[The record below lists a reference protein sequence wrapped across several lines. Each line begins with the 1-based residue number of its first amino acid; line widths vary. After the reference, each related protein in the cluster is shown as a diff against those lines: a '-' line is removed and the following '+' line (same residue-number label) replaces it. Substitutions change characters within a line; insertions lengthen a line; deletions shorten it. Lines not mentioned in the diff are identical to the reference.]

1 MTGKVWTGRTGEVL
15 GFSDQ
20 KSKSL
25 AGCSGAKIIAKL
37 VAAASMVFD
46 VDKNQVVQVNLPPAA
61 GFANIS
67 GGVDFDAE
75 SSHDFSAQFTFSRR
89 GVNQEY
95 SLLSVCAGD
104 GRRNLGCQQRGRHA
118 GTDLGD
124 IAAEPFADLP

>member
-1 MTGKVWTGRTGEVL
+1 MSGKVWTGRTGEVL

-25 AGCSGAKIIAKL
+25 AGCGGPNIIAKL
-37 VAAASMVFD
+37 VAAASLVFD

-61 GFANIS
+61 RFANIS
-67 GGVDFDAE
+67 SGVDFDAE
-75 SSHDFSAQFTFSRR
+75 SSHDFGAQFTLTGR

-104 GRRNLGCQQRGRHA
+104 GR
-118 GTDLGD
+118 
-124 IAAEPFADLP
+124 